1 MNLNERL
8 YRIRYRIDSR
18 NPHLSLNGG
27 ICEKCVEQD
36 CLNICP
42 VDNFILE
49 EGHVVLKWENCLECG
64 ACRIACPYGSIRW
77 DYPNGAYGISYR
89 YG

>member
-8 YRIRYRIDSR
+8 YRIRYRIHSG
-18 NPHLSLNGG
+18 NPHLSLDEG
-27 ICEKCVEQD
+27 ICENCVEKD

-42 VDNFILE
+42 VDNFIIE
-49 EGHVVLKWENCLECG
+49 EGHVILQWEDCVECG

-77 DYPNGAYGISYR
+77 NYPNGA
-89 YG
+89 

>member
-8 YRIRYRIDSR
+8 YRIRYRIHSG
-18 NPHLSLNGG
+18 NPHLLIDEG
-27 ICEKCVEQD
+27 ICDKCVQKD

-49 EGHVVLKWENCLECG
+49 EGHVILKWEDCVECG
-64 ACRIACPYGSIRW
+64 ACRIACPHYFACRILHTG
-77 DYPNGAYGISYR
+77 PYGIE
-89 YG
+89 